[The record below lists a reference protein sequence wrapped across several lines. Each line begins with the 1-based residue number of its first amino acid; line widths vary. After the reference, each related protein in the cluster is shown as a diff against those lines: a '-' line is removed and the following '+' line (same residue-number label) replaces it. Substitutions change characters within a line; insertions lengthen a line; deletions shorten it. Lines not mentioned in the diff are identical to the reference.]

1 MIRRP
6 RRIVV
11 GVSGASGSP
20 YARRLLGILADR
32 EKGDADVTSAC
43 IFSRN
48 ARSVWQLECGGTPE
62 DVGVRI
68 VPPDDYS
75 VPFASGSAAWDAM
88 VVIPCSMGV
97 VGRLASGTSDS
108 LLTRAAD
115 VMLKERRTLVLVFRE
130 APLTIIHL
138 ENLTRLAAAGAVILP
153 ASPSF
158 YGRPDTVED
167 LIDTVVARV
176 LDHLGVDH
184 TLGKRWGEESLRA
197 PSQARTGESR

>member
-1 MIRRP
+1 MTRR
-6 RRIVV
+6 RRVVV

-20 YARRLLGILADR
+20 YARRLLGALVDCNR
-32 EKGDADVTSAC
+32 GEADVEVAC
-43 IFSRN
+43 VFSRN
-48 ARSVWQLECGGTPE
+48 ARSVWQIECGGAPE
-62 DVGVRI
+62 DMGVPIVG
-68 VPPDDYS
+68 PDDYS

-115 VMLKERRTLVLVFRE
+115 VMLKERRTLVLVVRE

-138 ENLTRLAAAGAVILP
+138 ENLARLARTGAVILP

-158 YGRPDTVED
+158 YGRPATVDD
-167 LIDTVVARV
+167 LVDTVVARV
-176 LDHLGVDH
+176 LDHIGVEH
-184 TLGKRWGEESLRA
+184 TLGYRWGEDHSGPPSRA
-197 PSQARTGESR
+197 GTGESW